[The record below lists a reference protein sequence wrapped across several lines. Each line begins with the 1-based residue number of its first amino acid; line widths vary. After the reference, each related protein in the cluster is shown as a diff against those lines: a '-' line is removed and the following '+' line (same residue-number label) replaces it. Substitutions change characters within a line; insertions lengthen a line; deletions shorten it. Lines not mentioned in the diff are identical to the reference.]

1 MTMALTKPIKAET
14 RLRPASGGWIPP
26 TETGHSVA
34 NPAGFTLVEA
44 AIALL
49 KMLIVTLGSG
59 RFVFG
64 STYISC
70 R

>member
-1 MTMALTKPIKAET
+1 MNMDFTKPIKAET

-34 NPAGFTLVEA
+34 NPTGFTLVEA
-44 AIALL
+44 AI
-49 KMLIVTLGSG
+49 MTLGSG
-59 RFVFG
+59 VFVLE
-64 STYISC
+64 SACVRC